1 MVTIDDFLKMSED
14 EQFDFL
20 AENSWNGIEPSFLSD
35 EEKEEMIIEVIDDSM
50 YYEQGKKALETVI
63 KRHTH
68 NGYLYVEN
76 WYHFDCEFVSEYDRL
91 IDN

>member
-1 MVTIDDFLKMSED
+1 MVTLDDFLKMSED

-50 YYEQGKKALETVI
+50 YYDIGKKAIETVI
-63 KRHTH
+63 KQHTH

-76 WYHFDCEFVSEYDRL
+76 WDEFESEFCSEYNRL
-91 IDN
+91 IHN